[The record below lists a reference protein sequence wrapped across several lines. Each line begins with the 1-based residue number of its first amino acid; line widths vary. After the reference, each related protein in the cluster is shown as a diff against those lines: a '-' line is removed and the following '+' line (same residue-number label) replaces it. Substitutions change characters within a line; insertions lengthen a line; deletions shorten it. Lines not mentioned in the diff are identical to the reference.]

1 MLPKIN
7 NLDDYSLEHAQAFL
21 KLFINMCQWGID
33 NGLDAQKVAMT
44 CEAIAMRLMV
54 GDHDLQYYVDHPE
67 GDNPDPVTKD
77 TIEQI
82 KARVQSRGSA

>member
-1 MLPKIN
+1 
-7 NLDDYSLEHAQAFL
+7 
-21 KLFINMCQWGID
+21 
-33 NGLDAQKVAMT
+33 MT
-44 CEAIAMRLMV
+44 CEAIAMRLMI
-54 GDHDLQYYVDHPE
+54 GDHDLQYYIDHPE